1 MKKMCSDFLLNSPL
15 LSKLGTETPDEGNF
29 SSYLESLLTNLK
41 FCYPELIFHV
51 EIFNPRKKN
60 SKVYAINDQYLEFK
74 VKDSLEHYDN
84 DISNLFPYEETLSQ
98 NKKVYYPLIKEKSH
112 IGFLV
117 FTGSSKSKSTHFDMI
132 LAAQFIV
139 RAMISNEKKLAIDS
153 LEELNLQL
161 EKIVEEKTQSLL
173 REKEVVFQSSKM
185 ATLGEIASGVAHEIN
200 NPLTI
205 IQAKAII
212 MQKKMEKKQILDTD
226 MAEGFQKIISTVAR
240 ITKIIKGLRFI
251 SRDGSSDSPVRVMLS
266 QVLEMTLDLCVERL
280 RNNQIK
286 FEVDTFVDDFEIE
299 VKETQMVQV
308 FLNLINNSFDAIK
321 ELENKWVKISIEGN
335 DNLVTIRF
343 TDSGLGISESI
354 LEKIMNPFFTTKPIG
369 QGTGLGLSSSKGI
382 VEGHSGK
389 LYYNKKSPN
398 TQFVIEIPYI
408 RKVQIQQ
415 KAA

>member
-1 MKKMCSDFLLNSPL
+1 MKKKYSDLFLSSPL
-15 LSKLGTETPDEGNF
+15 LSKLGAENPDDGNF
-29 SSYLESLLTNLK
+29 SSYLEFLLTNLK
-41 FCYPELIFHV
+41 HCYPELLFQV
-51 EIFNPRKKN
+51 QIFNPRKKN
-60 SKVYAINDQYLEFK
+60 SKVYALNDQYLEFK
-74 VKDSLEHYDN
+74 VNDNLEHYDN
-84 DISNLFPYEETLSQ
+84 NISNLLPYEENISQ
-98 NKKVYYPLIKEKSH
+98 TRKVYYPLIKEKSH

-117 FTGSSKSKSTHFDMI
+117 STGASDCKSTHFDMI
-132 LAAQFIV
+132 LAGQFIV

-173 REKEVVFQSSKM
+173 KEKEVVFQSSKM

-251 SRDGSSDSPVRVMLS
+251 SRDGSMDSPVRVMLS
-266 QVLEMTLDLCVERL
+266 QVFEMTLDLCVERL
-280 RNNQIK
+280 RNNQIQ
-286 FEVDTFVDDFEIE
+286 FQMDNFADDFEIE
-299 VKETQMVQV
+299 VKETQLVQV

-321 ELENKWVKISIEGN
+321 ELESKWVKISIEGN
-335 DNLVTIRF
+335 NNWVTLKF
-343 TDSGLGISESI
+343 TDSGLGIPESI

-382 VEGHSGK
+382 IENHSGK
-389 LYYNKKSPN
+389 LYYNEKSPN
-398 TQFVIEIPYI
+398 TQFVVEIPYI
-408 RKVQIQQ
+408 RKVHIQQ
-415 KAA
+415 KSA